1 MDSGLD
7 LVTKFVIHQHHHGVF
22 HDLAARAAKELDAD
36 IVLVCEVFPHIP
48 LVTFGD
54 SSGEADSLD
63 STTVSPEADANTLG
77 VYAKS
82 DEIRNKILELK
93 RLKKGWIQL
102 FSNCTFLNKVIKGDT
117 VFSQTSDSKKHFM
130 DNISIENFVGVPLKD
145 LKHESNTVI
154 GAIIAANYKSDINS
168 VTFSATV
175 DLSRVLL
182 STTIHARMHHM
193 YSSVI
198 NQMQTPIIVFQ
209 RRPTSVEDAQAPA
222 TLDDL
227 SHFYCLTYNVAFRD
241 RVMKHK
247 TSEIVGAG
255 LFQCF
260 PQMKYNPNIIEPLLN
275 LFQSMQQ
282 NNINLEA
289 TEYEDLFVERDTYTI
304 KFCKVDSLT
313 FILSIEDISDQLRA
327 KMMAEE
333 IAQAKEQFVANVS
346 HEIRTPLNGI
356 LGYIAM
362 MSDPNETQTLTDYQR
377 NCFAQIKDC
386 SMNLLYIMN
395 DILDFSK
402 LNADQMQLKEEPF
415 ELAELLEKSYDV
427 ILPSAHEKGLE
438 GAFLIDP
445 NVPPRMK
452 GDFKKIRQI
461 ILNLLSNGVKFTH
474 RGRVDT
480 MVKLVKD
487 DVTGE
492 DMDVRGRH
500 TIEFCIQDTGIGIT
514 AKDQSKL
521 FKPFSQI
528 DQSNKKI
535 YQGTGLG
542 LIISKKLVELMGGKI
557 WVKSDEGEGSRFY
570 FTIKMEEARSSSPEA
585 QSQWLPLLKDCC
597 VLVVDDHATNR
608 ITISSHLL
616 RWGMKPVVCG
626 SADEALLYLRG
637 GVMDFNMAL
646 IDMRMPKMDGNELA
660 TKISVIAPNLPL
672 VAISSSPVG
681 TNDINRIFKFY
692 LNKPIRHR
700 QLFNVC
706 VAVIKKANKKKKEIE
721 VKKEPKGLKSPTSIT
736 NSRFPTK
743 NPSYPSLDPELTT
756 ATPSASTSRIYNIP
770 SKCNRLNR
778 SFLIAED
785 LSTNQ
790 RVAVGFLTK
799 LGFSEFKIAED
810 GQATM
815 EAIKSQHFDV
825 ILMDLKM
832 PKIDGFETT
841 KLLRKF
847 YKSHR
852 PGQAKPFIIA
862 LTANAMAGVKEKCA
876 EAGMDAYVTKPI
888 DINELAEILNNCP

>member
-1 MDSGLD
+1 MDAALGLD
-7 LVTKFVIHQHHHGVF
+7 LVTKFVTHQHQVF
-22 HDLAARAAKELDAD
+22 HDLALRAAQELDAE
-36 IVLVCEVFPHIP
+36 IVLVCEVFPHMSF
-48 LVTFGD
+48 VKFGD
-54 SSGEADSLD
+54 NSADGDTIDDPSGGPNANR
-63 STTVSPEADANTLG
+63 PEADANTLG

-82 DEIRNKILELK
+82 DDVRNKILELK

-102 FSNCTFLNKVIKGDT
+102 FANCTFLNQVHKGATVTQNAKKTFLDT
-117 VFSQTSDSKKHFM
+117 IAI
-130 DNISIENFVGVPLKD
+130 DNFIGVPLKD
-145 LKHESNTVI
+145 LKRDDSHVI
-154 GAIIAANYKSDINS
+154 GAIIAANYKND
-168 VTFSATV
+168 VGVLATTV

-182 STTIHARMHHM
+182 ASSVHHRMHNM
-193 YSSVI
+193 YSSVVNHI
-198 NQMQTPIIVFQ
+198 QTPIVVFQ
-209 RRPTSVEDAQAPA
+209 RRSTSIDDPGVTPALVEDLAN
-222 TLDDL
+222 
-227 SHFYCLTYNVAFRD
+227 FYCLTHNLAFRD
-241 RVMKHK
+241 RVMKNK
-247 TSEIVGAG
+247 IEDIIGAG
-255 LFQCF
+255 FFQCF
-260 PQMKYNPNIIEPLLN
+260 PQMKHNANVVEPLLN
-275 LFQSMQQ
+275 LFRAGQQ
-282 NNINLEA
+282 NVNLES
-289 TEYEDLFVERDTYTI
+289 TEYEDLFVDRDTYTI
-304 KFCKVDSLT
+304 KFCKVDSST
-313 FILSIEDISDQLRA
+313 FIVSIEDLSDQLRA
-327 KMMAEE
+327 KLMAEE

-362 MSDPNETQTLTDYQR
+362 MSDPAETQTLTDFQR
-377 NCFAQIKDC
+377 NCFTQIKDC

-402 LNADQMQLKEEPF
+402 LNADQMQLKEEAF

-461 ILNLLSNGVKFTH
+461 MLNLLSNGVKFTH

-480 MVKLVKD
+480 VVKLVKD

-500 TIEFCIQDTGIGIT
+500 TVEFCIQDTGIGIN

-557 WVKSDEGEGSRFY
+557 WVKSEEGEGSRFY
-570 FTIKMEEARSSSPEA
+570 FTVKMEEARSSSPEA

-637 GVMDFNMAL
+637 GVMEFNMAL
-646 IDMRMPKMDGNELA
+646 VDMRMPKMDGNELA
-660 TKISVIAPNLPL
+660 SKISVIAPNLPL

-706 VAVIKKANKKKKEIE
+706 VAVIKKANKKKKE
-721 VKKEPKGLKSPTSIT
+721 GTKSPVFLSPSSSSATKRPSI
-736 NSRFPTK
+736 PT
-743 NPSYPSLDPELTT
+743 LDPELTPT
-756 ATPSASTSRIYNIP
+756 AAPRIYNMP
-770 SKCNRLNR
+770 PKCNRSSR

-790 RVAVGFLTK
+790 RVAMGFLSK

-810 GQATM
+810 GQATL
-815 EAIKSQHFDV
+815 EAIKKQHFDV

-841 KLLRKF
+841 KLIRQF
-847 YKSHR
+847 YKNHR
-852 PGQAKPFIIA
+852 PSHPKPFIIA

-876 EAGMDAYVTKPI
+876 DAGMDAYVTKPI
-888 DINELAEILNNCP
+888 DINELAEILNNC